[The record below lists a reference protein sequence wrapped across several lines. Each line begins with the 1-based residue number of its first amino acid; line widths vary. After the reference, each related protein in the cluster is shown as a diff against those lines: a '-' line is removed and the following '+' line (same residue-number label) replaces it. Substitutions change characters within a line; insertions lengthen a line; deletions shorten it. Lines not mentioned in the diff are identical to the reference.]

1 MGFLGVMGVNF
12 EKGGEYFESCEKA
25 LIMGYNVFIIDN
37 GYGER

>member
-1 MGFLGVMGVNF
+1 MGFWELWELILRKV
-12 EKGGEYFESCEKA
+12 GEYFESCEKA